1 MKTKYLFGALMAV
14 MATSCTAKTNDPAAP
29 QSGKT
34 VVVYFSKTVPDGV
47 DATTG
52 ATPVVNYNG
61 QQMGATQ
68 YVATLVA
75 EQTGADIQRIT
86 VADDH
91 YPVQYNA
98 LADVAKAERDNNEH
112 PALTSTHDLSGY
124 DNIILGMPVWWYTMP
139 MPVYS
144 FLDMVDLSGKNV
156 YAFTTHEGSG
166 LNGTPGR
173 VQDVEPD
180 ALVSSDGWASR
191 GGQVQQNASTL
202 TGWLQR
208 LGLYKEQ
215 TSAVENITE
224 QTPANAPSYNLLGQ
238 RVSNATKGVVIRNGQ
253 KTLNR

>member
-1 MKTKYLFGALMAV
+1 MTRLRRK
-14 MATSCTAKTNDPAAP
+14 AARR
-29 QSGKT
+29 QDGSSVFLQDRSGRCGCHNRC
-34 VVVYFSKTVPDGV
+34 YAGSELQQQADGCH
-47 DATTG
+47 
-52 ATPVVNYNG
+52 PVCSDV
-61 QQMGATQ
+61 
-68 YVATLVA
+68 VA

-112 PALTSTHDLSGY
+112 PALTSTHDLNGY

-144 FLDMVDLSGKNV
+144 FLDMVDMSGKNV
-156 YAFTTHEGSG
+156 YVFTTHEGSS
-166 LNGTPGR
+166 LNGTPRR

-202 TGWLQR
+202 TGWL
-208 LGLYKEQ
+208 EQ
-215 TSAVENITE
+215 H
-224 QTPANAPSYNLLGQ
+224 NL
-238 RVSNATKGVVIRNGQ
+238 
-253 KTLNR
+253 